1 MEQCEPEDLIFIDES
16 GANLNMDSAYG
27 RAQGGR
33 RVNASKPHCRGTTVS
48 IIGAMSLLGVVAAM
62 YGEWATDGIAFL
74 TFIQT
79 MLVPQLRAGHIVIMD
94 NASFHKIKQ
103 VREAIES
110 SGARLVFLPPYSPDF
125 SPIEL
130 MWSKLKQ
137 YLRKK
142 AARTLGSFHQ
152 ALLEAF
158 ETLTDYDFEGWFA
171 HCGYDAS

>member
-1 MEQCEPEDLIFIDES
+1 MEQCDPEDLIFIDES
-16 GANLNMDSAYG
+16 GAKLNMDSAYA
-27 RAQGGR
+27 RAQGGQ
-33 RVNASKPHCRGTTVS
+33 RVKASKPHCRGKTLS
-48 IIGAMSLLGVVAAM
+48 MIGAMGLLGVVAAM

-94 NASFHKIKQ
+94 NARFHKLQQ

-110 SGARLVFLPPYSPDF
+110 TGAQLVFLPPYSPDF

-130 MWSKLKQ
+130 MWSKLKH

-142 AARTLGSFHQ
+142 APRTLGSFHQ

-158 ETLTDYDFEGWFA
+158 ETLTDYDFEDWFA
-171 HCGYDAS
+171 HCGYDVS

>member
-1 MEQCEPEDLIFIDES
+1 MIFIDES
-16 GANLNMDSAYG
+16 GAKLTLDLLYG
-27 RAQGGR
+27 RAQGGQ
-33 RVNASKPHCRGTTVS
+33 RVKASKPYRRGQTLS
-48 IIGAMSLLGVVAAM
+48 IIGAVSLAGVVAAM
-62 YGEWATDGIAFL
+62 YGEWATDGVAFL

-79 MLVPQLRAGHIVIMD
+79 MLVPHLRRGHIVIMD
-94 NASFHKIKQ
+94 NVSFHKLQEVK
-103 VREAIES
+103 EAIES
-110 SGARLVFLPPYSPDF
+110 TGARLLFLPPYSADL

-158 ETLTDYDFEGWFA
+158 ETLTDYDFEEWFS
-171 HCGYDAS
+171 HCEYQAS